1 MYEEDSIDYGMDDED
16 ASAQGDSQEAE
27 EETQPT
33 QSTQQASQPPDPA
46 VDSHIWGFLQP
57 CSVALTRIDFWRI
70 HPRYTIG
77 RNIDQNQVVLPGP
90 KISECHTA
98 RLPPPVGADSDA
110 VCQATR
116 TA

>member
-1 MYEEDSIDYGMDDED
+1 MYEEDSIDYGMDDDD
-16 ASAQGDSQEAE
+16 ASSAQEDSQEPEE

-46 VDSHIWGFLQP
+46 VDTHLWGYLQP

-70 HPRYTIG
+70 HPKYTIG

-90 KISECHTA
+90 KISECRRPA
-98 RLPPPVGADSDA
+98 FPPPAAPVG
-110 VCQATR
+110 
-116 TA
+116 